1 MTNKEVLNKLNSR
14 AVIILRG
21 LPGAGKS
28 TWVDLLEQHLNS
40 PDPNALAVVSA
51 DHFFIRE
58 EDGEYVFNKHL
69 LGQAHASCRENFTY
83 YAEKRG
89 SKRPIYLVV
98 DNTNITNK
106 ECKWYI
112 SEAHKNGWDVIIITF
127 EIMPDVSKKRN
138 IHNVPPQT
146 IDNMH
151 RKMQSFKTPKSCI
164 HYTIKEI

>member
-51 DHFFIRE
+51 DHFFVAE
-58 EDGEYVFNKHL
+58 ETGDYVFNKHL

-89 SKRPIYLVV
+89 SKRPLYLVV

-106 ECKWYI
+106 EISWYMKE
-112 SEAHKNGWDVIIITF
+112 SHKNQWDVIIISF
-127 EIMPDVSKKRN
+127 EIDVETSVKRN
-138 IHNVPPQT
+138 IHQVPRKT
-146 IDNMH
+146 IENMAK
-151 RKMQSFKTPKSCI
+151 KMVNFKTPKSCI